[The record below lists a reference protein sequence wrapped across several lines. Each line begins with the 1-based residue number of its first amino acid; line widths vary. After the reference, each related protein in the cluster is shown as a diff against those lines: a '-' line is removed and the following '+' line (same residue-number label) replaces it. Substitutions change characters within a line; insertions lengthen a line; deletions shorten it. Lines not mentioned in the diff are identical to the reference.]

1 MKQIQSFSL
10 WVNGQQQ
17 TATLFNLIIINDN
30 LLNSAVFYWQLLDTD
45 TIKLQDGNLTIG
57 EPDYN
62 VWGSSADI
70 NQAAYEWAATKLNLT
85 LVSE

>member
-1 MKQIQSFSL
+1 MKQIQPFTL

-30 LLNSAVFYWQLLDTD
+30 LLNSATFYWQLLDAD
-45 TIKLQDGNLTIG
+45 EVKLQDGNLTMG
-57 EPDYN
+57 EPDYD

-70 NQAAYEWAATKLNLT
+70 NLAAYEWAASKLNIT
-85 LVSE
+85 LA